1 MLKTMFRA
9 LIPAV
14 FSVVVVGCS
23 SVVSGQPVPKT
34 AGAQSPSLPSGGEV
48 VLAGA
53 GVLGPKDKKHP
64 EITFDPCID
73 IPDAVLV
80 KAGVNPAE
88 KKRNDYLKG
97 ESYYALDCY
106 WGGTQWGIDIA
117 SGAITSFE
125 RARSQDRPGAT
136 VTDIRVNKRQAAIL
150 NEPSMNL
157 TCSVLMATS
166 YGYVLLARTLHTTK
180 KLTDETRC
188 AGIEDVVRIIEP
200 SILDG
205 MK

>member
-1 MLKTMFRA
+1 MRLAFISAA

-23 SVVSGQPVPKT
+23 SVVSGQPVPET

-73 IPDAVLV
+73 IPDAVLIT
-80 KAGVNPAE
+80 AGVNPAE
-88 KKRNDYLKG
+88 KNQNNYLKG
-97 ESYYALDCY
+97 ESYYALDCD

-136 VTDIRVNKRQAAIL
+136 VTDIRVNKRQAVLISDPEAVG
-150 NEPSMNL
+150 
-157 TCSVLMATS
+157 CSVLMATS
-166 YGYVLLARTLHTTK
+166 YGYVLLSRTFNSTK
-180 KLTDETRC
+180 KLTATERC